1 MCLIWVM
8 ISLVKAQIALKLFN
22 DLALYTETYMN
33 FTEMQIVFFNSI
45 EGKLEDM
52 GLAGGTFVDEHF
64 VENQLE
70 QGIKTVVVL
79 LTNNSGSF
87 PEYLL
92 VLATLFI

>member
-1 MCLIWVM
+1 
-8 ISLVKAQIALKLFN
+8 
-22 DLALYTETYMN
+22 
-33 FTEMQIVFFNSI
+33 
-45 EGKLEDM
+45 M